1 MAKTLTQEFFN
12 IARGT
17 QYADECVSSLI
28 ACDEIF
34 QSPPSRF
41 NLGALKGFYLDHQK
55 QAVITLIPKLRRGG
69 KR

>member
-1 MAKTLTQEFFN
+1 MAKTLAQEFFN

-17 QYADECVSSLI
+17 QYADESVSSLI

-41 NLGALKGFYLDHQK
+41 NLDALMGFYLDHQK
-55 QAVITLIPKLRRGG
+55 QAVIKLLRKLRRGG
-69 KR
+69 KG

>member
-12 IARGT
+12 IASGT
-17 QYADECVSSLI
+17 QYVDECVSSLI
-28 ACDEIF
+28 GCDEIF
-34 QSPPSRF
+34 QFPRSRF
-41 NLGALKGFYLDHQK
+41 NLGALMGFYLDRQK